1 MDDSLNEEFGLW
13 LGRIAVEWAVKKKD
27 VPTYLGTGEIGDRLK
42 CYPAFGQ
49 ALKRQPIDMG
59 AVEEAGKVCW
69 ALGERFD
76 AIRFGEFAANPE
88 SAKAITQL
96 VDDFPVDD
104 GEAAVRIDSFLD
116 ECEPLGYQ
124 DRKTKT
130 LNASSA
136 GLLAS
141 TILTAVY
148 PKRFVDFR
156 QTRWKELADEL
167 NYPLFTVDRPTYGQM
182 IVAAGRFAQ
191 DICATEALREFW
203 PDGEPLWTIAG
214 ICWHAN
220 SDAGA
225 ERPKGVEP
233 FFYEE
238 DYDEGAMALRSHLI
252 RERNFAVVKKA
263 KELWRATDPLLHCD
277 VCGFSFVEAYGE
289 HGEGYIEAHHT
300 KPIATLKAGS
310 KTRVSDLA
318 KVCANCHR
326 MIHVGNECR
335 EISEIMEM
343 LNATAGVDR

>member
-1 MDDSLNEEFGLW
+1 MNESLNQEFNLW
-13 LGRIAVEWAVKKKD
+13 LGRLALEWAIPKSN
-27 VPTYLGTGEIGDRLK
+27 VPLHLGIGEIADRIK

-49 ALKRQPIDMG
+49 AVTQTPIDMTE
-59 AVEEAGKVCW
+59 VENTGKACW

-76 AIRFGEFAANPE
+76 AIRFGEFASNPD
-88 SAKAITQL
+88 SADAITSL
-96 VDDFPVDD
+96 VFDFPTDD
-104 GEAAVRIDSFLD
+104 AGVAQRIDAFMDKCDS
-116 ECEPLGYQ
+116 LGYR
-124 DRKTKT
+124 DRKTNN

-141 TILTAVY
+141 TILTAAF
-148 PKRFVDFR
+148 PKRFIDFR

-167 NYPLFTVDRPTYGQM
+167 SYGILFAEKPTYGEM

-191 DICATEALREFW
+191 DICATEAFQESW

-233 FFYEE
+233 YFYEE

-252 RERNFAVVKKA
+252 RERNVTVVRKA
-263 KELWRATDPLLHCD
+263 KELWRASDPLLHCD

-300 KPIATLKAGS
+300 KPIHTLKAGS
-310 KTRVSDLA
+310 LTKPSDLA

-326 MIHVGNECR
+326 MIHVGNQCLDLEKVR
-335 EISEIMEM
+335 S
-343 LNATAGVDR
+343 LLRSRP